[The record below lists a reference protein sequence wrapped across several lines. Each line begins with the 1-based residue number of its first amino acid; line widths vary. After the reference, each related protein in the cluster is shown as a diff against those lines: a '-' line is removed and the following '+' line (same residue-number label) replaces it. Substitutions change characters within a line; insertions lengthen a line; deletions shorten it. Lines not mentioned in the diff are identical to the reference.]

1 MKNLKQ
7 DLKAVNKELKALVKK
22 TESLMKAVDRIEKA
36 QAVKAKKAN
45 PKKTST
51 PRAVKK
57 VAVKKVAA
65 KKVVAKNAPTKK
77 KNSKLTATDKVM
89 SIINRSKKGV
99 SVQVL
104 IKKTG
109 FDQRKIANILFRISK
124 MGKIKSV
131 SRGVYVGA

>member
-22 TESLMKAVDRIEKA
+22 TESLMKVVDRIEKA
-36 QAVKAKKAN
+36 PVVKAKKAN

-57 VAVKKVAA
+57 VA
-65 KKVVAKNAPTKK
+65 AKNTPTKK
-77 KNSKLTATDKVM
+77 KRSNLTATDKVM
-89 SIINRSKKGV
+89 SIINKSKKGV
-99 SVQVL
+99 SVQDL

>member
-7 DLKAVNKELKALVKK
+7 DLKVVNKELKALVKK

-57 VAVKKVAA
+57 IAA
-65 KKVVAKNAPTKK
+65 KSTPAKMKR
-77 KNSKLTATDKVM
+77 SKLTATDKIL

-99 SVQVL
+99 SVQAL

-109 FDQRKIANILFRISK
+109 FDQRKIANILFRVSK

>member
-7 DLKAVNKELKALVKK
+7 DLTAVNKELKALVKK
-22 TESLMKAVDRIEKA
+22 TESLMKAVDQIEKA

-57 VAVKKVAA
+57 VAV

-109 FDQRKIANILFRISK
+109 FDQRKIANILFRVSK